1 MTTQIIQVA
10 ASSDDARENSGV
22 VGLTASTINAGG
34 VNQKLGFRFLGV
46 NIAQGETVT
55 AATLSFY
62 LPTTTYD
69 SPHGATVGME
79 DADDATTFAATTDN
93 ITNRTR
99 TAATTAWSGDDLGVG
114 WHDVDVTTAVQEVVD
129 RVGWVSGNDMAA
141 LLYGV
146 TGTALT
152 VQAYDGDF
160 SLAAKLTVTHTP
172 SGGSTV
178 APKSSYYARM
188 RN

>member
-1 MTTQIIQVA
+1 MLATPRTTA
-10 ASSDDARENSGV
+10 
-22 VGLTASTINAGG
+22 
-34 VNQKLGFRFLGV
+34 
-46 NIAQGETVT
+46 
-55 AATLSFY
+55 
-62 LPTTTYD
+62 TTT
-69 SPHGATVGME
+69 
-79 DADDATTFAATTDN
+79 
-93 ITNRTR
+93 
-99 TAATTAWSGDDLGVG
+99 WSGDDLGVG

-178 APKSSYYARM
+178 APKASYYARM